1 MQTIHDPESLSPLP
15 LCFMSFL
22 FSSANQGNSSLL
34 WRNSLLHQT
43 TTKSLKIPMTKYWPI
58 AIALHIS
65 PTRGHGVDNQC
76 MNRRAEHVH
85 LHVMTQKYKT
95 KQNKEII
102 IIRLT
107 HKQFS
112 HLWSLKANGNVAMRS
127 TQWNDLQHTGVVAWH
142 SEWNI
147 SGASASK

>member
-1 MQTIHDPESLSPLP
+1 MQIWANFYMIQLIKNILARGTSCILFAYSNYQLQTHRGVQTTHDPKSLSPPP

-34 WRNSLLHQT
+34 WRNSLLNQT

-65 PTRGHGVDNQC
+65 PTRGHGVDNQR

-85 LHVMTQKYKT
+85 LHVNDTKKPKNKT
-95 KQNKEII
+95 RN
-102 IIRLT
+102 
-107 HKQFS
+107 
-112 HLWSLKANGNVAMRS
+112 NN
-127 TQWNDLQHTGVVAWH
+127 
-142 SEWNI
+142 
-147 SGASASK
+147 